1 MASSHY
7 LTVRSR
13 LEDLVALAFFL
24 LSLALR
30 LLFRSTGHSSLSPGD
45 VLVIIP
51 AVTLLLAKE
60 LVHYFV
66 MGKTESAASSA
77 DPRSFVRPYWEIVR
91 DWFPFLVILLMYY
104 SLWGDATHLLVPH
117 DRDGELIVLDQR
129 LFGFQASVAIQRFIT
144 PSRTAWM
151 EFSYFFH
158 IMNIPI
164 VACFVYLCRPRQRFR
179 EMMSGLM
186 VVNFF
191 GLLGYILVPA
201 VGPMYTLHDLYTV
214 PLNQPISI
222 FNQQLEFMNLARI
235 HRDVFPGMHVAISFL
250 VWLYALRNSRRLFW
264 VLSPFIL
271 SLWVSTIYLRYHYLI
286 DDVAGLLLAPASFL
300 LANWLFRR
308 FADLAIPIP
317 IPAAWAG
324 GLARIGFTGTEK
336 AIEPPGKVEEQP

>member
-1 MASSHY
+1 
-7 LTVRSR
+7 
-13 LEDLVALAFFL
+13 
-24 LSLALR
+24 
-30 LLFRSTGHSSLSPGD
+30 
-45 VLVIIP
+45 
-51 AVTLLLAKE
+51 

-66 MGKTESAASSA
+66 MGSKESAASSA

-104 SLWGDATHLLVPH
+104 SLWGDATHLLVPQ

-144 PSRTAWM
+144 PARTAWM

-158 IMNIPI
+158 ILNIPI

-201 VGPMYTLHDLYTV
+201 VGPMYTQHDLYTV
-214 PLNQPISI
+214 PLNQPIAI

-264 VLSPFIL
+264 LLSPLIL

-286 DDVAGLLLAPASFL
+286 DDVAGLLLGPASFL

-308 FADLAIPIP
+308 FADMAISIP

-324 GLARIGFTGTEK
+324 GLARMGVTGTGK
-336 AIEPPGKVEEQP
+336 GIEPPGKVEEQP